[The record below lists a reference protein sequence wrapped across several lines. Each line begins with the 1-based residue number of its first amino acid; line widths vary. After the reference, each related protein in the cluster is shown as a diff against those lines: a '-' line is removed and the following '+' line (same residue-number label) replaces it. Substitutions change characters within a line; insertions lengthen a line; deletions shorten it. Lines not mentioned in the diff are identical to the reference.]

1 MSYMSRFLN
10 TIKHIPSLGVIIAAA
25 VILELVSG
33 IMFYTSHNIIQE
45 TMEKLVEREMTGVYL
60 SIRNH
65 LAKIEVTVDNM
76 AWVVRDDLDNPD
88 AMFVKTRRLV
98 ENNPAILGSSITFI
112 PDYYPQKGRWF
123 EPYAIRKAD
132 GTVESLQLGSPE
144 HDYTK
149 KEFFLMPITTNR
161 GHWCEPY
168 RDNDGAKAMVTTYA
182 VPVHDANDKIVAV
195 VDADLSID
203 LLEGMVEENKV
214 YKSTQRFLISGKNH
228 LLAGKDGPVFQMVLK
243 QMSGY
248 SDKQGYFTLE
258 DEEGR
263 DLHVFYHSV
272 GGMTDWA
279 LISVLEDGEVFGKL
293 RNVQLLL
300 LFVVCVGLLL
310 VGFIISRASRNL
322 ERLRQTNAEKE
333 RIASELRVA
342 SQIQQKM
349 LPNGRMVLDNVEIF
363 GSLVPARE
371 VGGDL
376 FDYFIRDEK
385 LFFCIG
391 DVCGKGTPAA
401 MLMASV
407 HSLLYAFTLN
417 ESNPARVIHAVNEVA
432 TQGNEECMFFTLFFG
447 VLDLP
452 TGRLRYCNAGHN
464 APFILGDELMMLD
477 CDPNLPIGPFDD
489 AEFSLQTITL
499 SPGSTIFLYTDGL
512 TEANNTEGQELGLER
527 TKEVLTDCVE
537 RHLKPT
543 DIVSTVTEAVHRFAM
558 GAEQSDDL
566 TMLAVHYMPRQF
578 ESILTE
584 TITLKNNV
592 SDVPRLCSFQDS
604 VYAKMNIEPSLAKKL
619 RLAVEEAVVNV
630 MEYAYSASRVGS
642 IEVRMMTDG
651 HLLKVVIIDMGAPFD
666 PTTIAKADTTLSAK
680 ERKIGGLGVFLVREI
695 MDSINYERVDD
706 RNILTLTKKI
716 EKE

>member
-1 MSYMSRFLN
+1 MSRFLN

-33 IMFYTSHNIIQE
+33 IMFYTSHNIILE

-161 GHWCEPY
+161 GH
-168 RDNDGAKAMVTTYA
+168 
-182 VPVHDANDKIVAV
+182 
-195 VDADLSID
+195 D

-228 LLAGKDGPVFQMVLK
+228 LLAGQDGPVFQMVLK

-310 VGFIISRASRNL
+310 VGFIISRTSRNM

-349 LPNGRMVLDNVEIF
+349 LPNGHMMLDNVEIF

-407 HSLLYAFTLN
+407 HSLLYAFTLH
-417 ESNPARVIHAVNEVA
+417 ESNPARVIHAVNEIA
-432 TQGNEECMFFTLFFG
+432 SQGNEECMFFTLFLG

-452 TGRLRYCNAGHN
+452 TGRLHYCNAGHN

-477 CDPNLPIGPFDD
+477 CDSNLPIGPFDD

-566 TMLAVHYMPRQF
+566 TMLAVRYMPRQF
-578 ESILTE
+578 ESIQTE

-642 IEVRMMTDG
+642 IEVRVMTDG
-651 HLLKVVIIDMGAPFD
+651 HLLKVMIIDMGAPFD
-666 PTTIAKADTTLSAK
+666 PTTIAKADTSLSAK
-680 ERKIGGLGVFLVREI
+680 ERKIGG
-695 MDSINYERVDD
+695 
-706 RNILTLTKKI
+706 
-716 EKE
+716 

>member
-1 MSYMSRFLN
+1 MSYMSRFIN

-65 LAKIEVTVDNM
+65 LAKIEVSVDNM

-123 EPYAIRKAD
+123 EPYAVRRAD
-132 GTVESLQLGSPE
+132 GTVENLQLGSAE

-149 KEFFLMPITTNR
+149 SEFYVVPIETGR

-168 RDNDGAKAMVTTYA
+168 YDNEGAKTLLTTYA
-182 VPVHDANDKIVAV
+182 VPVRDSNNKVVAV
-195 VDADLSID
+195 VDADLPIS
-203 LLEGMVEENKV
+203 LLEGIMEEGKV
-214 YKSTQRFLISGKNH
+214 YKSTQRFLMTGKHH
-228 LLAGKDGPVFQMVLK
+228 LLAGQDGPLFQKVLK
-243 QMSGY
+243 LLADDSG
-248 SDKQGYFTLE
+248 SHGYLTLE
-258 DEEGR
+258 NEDGET
-263 DLHVFYHSV
+263 LHVFSHPV
-272 GGMTDWA
+272 DGMTDWM
-279 LISVLEDGEVFGKL
+279 LISVLDDGEVFGKL
-293 RNVQLLL
+293 RKIRLLMLLL
-300 LFVVCVGLLL
+300 IGAGLLILFFVVYRT
-310 VGFIISRASRNL
+310 SKNQ

-333 RIASELRVA
+333 RISSELNVA
-342 SQIQQKM
+342 SQLQQKM
-349 LPNGRMVLDNVEIF
+349 LPNGSMIYDNVEIF
-363 GSLVPARE
+363 GKLVPARE

-376 FDYFIRDEK
+376 FDYIIRDEK

-401 MLMASV
+401 MLMASI
-407 HSLLYAFTLN
+407 HSLLYAFTLHEN
-417 ESNPARVIHAVNEVA
+417 NPARVVHALNEVA
-432 TQGNEECMFFTLFFG
+432 SDGNEDCLFFTFFIG

-477 CDPNLPIGPFDD
+477 CDPNAPIGPIDD

-512 TEANNTEGQELGLER
+512 TEANNAEGQELGLER
-527 TKEVLTDCVE
+527 TKEVLNDCVK
-537 RHLKPT
+537 RRLKPE

-566 TMLAVHYMPRQF
+566 TMLAVRYTPQKF
-578 ESILTE
+578 ESIMTE
-584 TITLKNNV
+584 TITLDNDLCEITRL
-592 SDVPRLCSFQDS
+592 SDFQVA
-604 VYAKMNIEPSLAKKL
+604 VYPKMNVGKSLASKL

-630 MEYAYSASRVGS
+630 IKYAYPSGRHGS
-642 IEVRMMTDG
+642 IHVAFMTDG
-651 HLLKVVIIDMGAPFD
+651 RQLKITITDTGVSFD
-666 PTTIAKADTTLSAK
+666 PTTIAKVDTSLSAK

>member
-1 MSYMSRFLN
+1 MSRFLN

-33 IMFYTSHNIIQE
+33 IMFYTSHNIILE

-228 LLAGKDGPVFQMVLK
+228 LLAGQDGPVFQMVLK

-310 VGFIISRASRNL
+310 VGFIISRTSRNM

-349 LPNGRMVLDNVEIF
+349 LPNGHMMLDNVEIF

-407 HSLLYAFTLN
+407 HSLLYAFTLH
-417 ESNPARVIHAVNEVA
+417 ESNPARVIHAVNEIA
-432 TQGNEECMFFTLFFG
+432 SQGNEECMFFTLFLG

-452 TGRLRYCNAGHN
+452 TGRLHYCNAGHN

-477 CDPNLPIGPFDD
+477 CDSNLPIGPFDD

-566 TMLAVHYMPRQF
+566 TMLAVRYMPRQF
-578 ESILTE
+578 ESIQTE

-642 IEVRMMTDG
+642 IEVRVMTDG
-651 HLLKVVIIDMGAPFD
+651 HLLKVMIIDMGAPFD
-666 PTTIAKADTTLSAK
+666 PTTIAKADTSLSAK
-680 ERKIGGLGVFLVREI
+680 ERKIGGLGIFLVREI

>member
-1 MSYMSRFLN
+1 MGRFLEV
-10 TIKHIPSLGVIIAAA
+10 IKKNLSLSIIIAAA
-25 VILELVSG
+25 ILHVLIVVFMS
-33 IMFYTSHNIIQE
+33 YTSHNIIQE
-45 TMEKLVEREMTGVYL
+45 TMEQLVEREMAGIYL
-60 SIRNH
+60 GIRNH
-65 LAKIEVTVDNM
+65 LTKIEITVDNM
-76 AWVVRDDLDNPD
+76 SWVVRDDLGDPD
-88 AMFVKTRRLV
+88 AMYVKTRRLV

-123 EPYAIRKAD
+123 EPYAVRRAD
-132 GTVESLQLGSPE
+132 GTVENLQLGSAE

-149 KEFFLMPITTNR
+149 SEFYVVPIETGR

-182 VPVHDANDKIVAV
+182 VPVRDSNNKIVAV
-195 VDADLSID
+195 VDADLPIS
-203 LLEGMVEENKV
+203 LLEGMVEEGKV

-228 LLAGKDGPVFQMVLK
+228 LLAGQDGPVFQMVLK
-243 QMSGY
+243 QISDY

-263 DLHVFYHSV
+263 DLHVFYHPV
-272 GGMTDWA
+272 GGMTDWV

-310 VGFIISRASRNL
+310 VGFVISRASRNL

-333 RIASELRVA
+333 RIASELHVA

-349 LPNGRMVLDNVEIF
+349 LPNGSMIYDNVEIF
-363 GSLVPARE
+363 GKLVPARE

-376 FDYFIRDEK
+376 FDYIIRDEK

-401 MLMASV
+401 MLMASI
-407 HSLLYAFTLN
+407 HSLLYAFTLHEN
-417 ESNPARVIHAVNEVA
+417 NPARVVHALNEVA
-432 TQGNEECMFFTLFFG
+432 SDGNEDCLFFTFFIG

-477 CDPNLPIGPFDD
+477 CDPNAPIGPIDD

-512 TEANNTEGQELGLER
+512 TEANNAEGQELGLER
-527 TKEVLTDCVE
+527 TKEVLNDCVK
-537 RHLKPT
+537 RRLKPE

-566 TMLAVHYMPRQF
+566 TMLAVRYTPQKF
-578 ESILTE
+578 ESTMTE
-584 TITLKNNV
+584 TITLDNDLCEITRL
-592 SDVPRLCSFQDS
+592 SDFQVA
-604 VYAKMNIEPSLAKKL
+604 VYPKMNVGKSLASKL

-630 MEYAYSASRVGS
+630 IKYAYPSGRHGS
-642 IEVRMMTDG
+642 IHVAFMTDG
-651 HLLKVVIIDMGAPFD
+651 RQLKITITDTGVSFD
-666 PTTIAKADTTLSAK
+666 PTTIAKVDTSLSAK
-680 ERKIGGLGVFLVREI
+680 ERKIGGLGIFLVREI

>member
-1 MSYMSRFLN
+1 MW
-10 TIKHIPSLGVIIAAA
+10 
-25 VILELVSG
+25 IL
-33 IMFYTSHNIIQE
+33 
-45 TMEKLVEREMTGVYL
+45 
-60 SIRNH
+60 
-65 LAKIEVTVDNM
+65 
-76 AWVVRDDLDNPD
+76 
-88 AMFVKTRRLV
+88 
-98 ENNPAILGSSITFI
+98 
-112 PDYYPQKGRWF
+112 
-123 EPYAIRKAD
+123 
-132 GTVESLQLGSPE
+132 
-144 HDYTK
+144 
-149 KEFFLMPITTNR
+149 
-161 GHWCEPY
+161 
-168 RDNDGAKAMVTTYA
+168 
-182 VPVHDANDKIVAV
+182 
-195 VDADLSID
+195 
-203 LLEGMVEENKV
+203 
-214 YKSTQRFLISGKNH
+214 
-228 LLAGKDGPVFQMVLK
+228 LK
-243 QMSGY
+243 QISDY

-263 DLHVFYHSV
+263 DLHVFYHPV
-272 GGMTDWA
+272 GGMTDWV

-310 VGFIISRASRNL
+310 VGFVISRASRNL

-333 RIASELRVA
+333 RIASELHVA

-349 LPNGRMVLDNVEIF
+349 LPNGSMIYDNVEIF
-363 GSLVPARE
+363 GKLVPARE

-376 FDYFIRDEK
+376 FDYIIRDEK

-401 MLMASV
+401 MLMASI
-407 HSLLYAFTLN
+407 HSLLYAFTLHEN
-417 ESNPARVIHAVNEVA
+417 NPARVVHALNEVA
-432 TQGNEECMFFTLFFG
+432 SDGNEDCLFFTFFIG

-477 CDPNLPIGPFDD
+477 CDPNAPIGPMDD

-512 TEANNTEGQELGLER
+512 TEANNAEGQELGLER
-527 TKEVLTDCVE
+527 TKEVLNDCVK
-537 RHLKPT
+537 RRLKPE

-566 TMLAVHYMPRQF
+566 TMLAVRYTPQKF
-578 ESILTE
+578 ESTMTE
-584 TITLKNNV
+584 TITLDNDLCEITRL
-592 SDVPRLCSFQDS
+592 SDFQVA
-604 VYAKMNIEPSLAKKL
+604 VYPKMNVGKSLASKL

-630 MEYAYSASRVGS
+630 IKYAYPSGRHGS
-642 IEVRMMTDG
+642 IHVAFMTDG
-651 HLLKVVIIDMGAPFD
+651 RQLKITITDTGVSFD
-666 PTTIAKADTTLSAK
+666 PTTIAKVDTSLSAK

>member
-10 TIKHIPSLGVIIAAA
+10 TIKQIPGLGVIIAAA
-25 VILELVSG
+25 VLLELVSG

-45 TMEKLVEREMTGVYL
+45 TMERLVEREMAGIYL

-65 LAKIEVTVDNM
+65 LAKIEITVDNM
-76 AWVVRDDLDNPD
+76 SWVVKDDLGDPD
-88 AMFVKTRRLV
+88 AMYVKTRRLV

-123 EPYAIRKAD
+123 EPYAVRRAD
-132 GTVESLQLGSPE
+132 GTVENLQLGSAE

-149 KEFFLMPITTNR
+149 SEFYVVPIETGR

-168 RDNDGAKAMVTTYA
+168 YDNEGAKTLLTTYA
-182 VPVHDANDKIVAV
+182 VPVRDSNNKVVAV
-195 VDADLSID
+195 VDADLPIS
-203 LLEGMVEENKV
+203 LLEGMVEEGKV
-214 YKSTQRFLISGKNH
+214 YKSTQRFLMTGKHH
-228 LLAGKDGPVFQMVLK
+228 LLAGQDGPLFQKVLK
-243 QMSGY
+243 LLADDSG
-248 SDKQGYFTLE
+248 SHGYLTLE
-258 DEEGR
+258 NEEGR
-263 DLHVFYHSV
+263 DLHVFYHPV
-272 GGMTDWA
+272 GGMTDWV

-333 RIASELRVA
+333 RIASELHVA

-349 LPNGRMVLDNVEIF
+349 LPNGSMIYDNVEIF
-363 GSLVPARE
+363 GKLVPARE

-376 FDYFIRDEK
+376 FDYIIRDEK

-401 MLMASV
+401 MLMASI
-407 HSLLYAFTLN
+407 HSLLYAFTLHEN
-417 ESNPARVIHAVNEVA
+417 NPARVVHALNEVA
-432 TQGNEECMFFTLFFG
+432 SDGNEDCLFFTFFIG

-477 CDPNLPIGPFDD
+477 CDPNAPIGPIDD

-543 DIVSTVTEAVHRFAM
+543 DIVSTVTEAVHRFTM

-566 TMLAVHYMPRQF
+566 TMLAVRYMPRQF

-651 HLLKVVIIDMGAPFD
+651 HLLKVMIIDMGAPFD
-666 PTTIAKADTTLSAK
+666 PTTIAKVDTSLSAK
-680 ERKIGGLGVFLVREI
+680 ERKIGGLGIFLVREI

>member
-1 MSYMSRFLN
+1 MSRFIN

-65 LAKIEVTVDNM
+65 LAKIEVSVDNM

-123 EPYAIRKAD
+123 EPYAVRRAD
-132 GTVESLQLGSPE
+132 GTVENLQLGSAE

-149 KEFFLMPITTNR
+149 SEFYVVPIETGR

-168 RDNDGAKAMVTTYA
+168 YDNEGAKTLLTTYA
-182 VPVHDANDKIVAV
+182 VPVRDSNNKVVAV
-195 VDADLSID
+195 VDADLPIS
-203 LLEGMVEENKV
+203 LLEGIMEEGKV
-214 YKSTQRFLISGKNH
+214 YKSTQRFLMTGKHH
-228 LLAGKDGPVFQMVLK
+228 LLAGQDGPLFQKVLK
-243 QMSGY
+243 LLADDSG
-248 SDKQGYFTLE
+248 SHGYLTLE
-258 DEEGR
+258 NEDGET
-263 DLHVFYHSV
+263 LHVFSHPV
-272 GGMTDWA
+272 DGMTDWM
-279 LISVLEDGEVFGKL
+279 LISVLDDGEVFGKL
-293 RNVQLLL
+293 RKIRLLMLLL
-300 LFVVCVGLLL
+300 IGAGLLILFFVVYRT
-310 VGFIISRASRNL
+310 SKNQ

-333 RIASELRVA
+333 RISSELNVA
-342 SQIQQKM
+342 SQLQQKM
-349 LPNGRMVLDNVEIF
+349 LPNGSMIYDNVEIF
-363 GSLVPARE
+363 GKLVPARE

-376 FDYFIRDEK
+376 FDYIIRDEK

-401 MLMASV
+401 MLMASI
-407 HSLLYAFTLN
+407 HSLLYAFTLHEN
-417 ESNPARVIHAVNEVA
+417 NPARVVHALNEVA
-432 TQGNEECMFFTLFFG
+432 SDGNEDCLFFTFFIG

-477 CDPNLPIGPFDD
+477 CDPNAPIGPIDD

-512 TEANNTEGQELGLER
+512 TEANNAEGQELGLER
-527 TKEVLTDCVE
+527 TKEVLNDCVK
-537 RHLKPT
+537 RRLKPE

-566 TMLAVHYMPRQF
+566 TMLAVRYTPQKF
-578 ESILTE
+578 ESIMTE
-584 TITLKNNV
+584 TITLDNDLCEITRL
-592 SDVPRLCSFQDS
+592 SDFQVA
-604 VYAKMNIEPSLAKKL
+604 VYPKMNVGKSLASKL

-630 MEYAYSASRVGS
+630 IKYAYPSGRHGS
-642 IEVRMMTDG
+642 IHVAFMTDG
-651 HLLKVVIIDMGAPFD
+651 RQLKITITDTGVSFD
-666 PTTIAKADTTLSAK
+666 PTTIAKVDTSLSAK

>member
-1 MSYMSRFLN
+1 MSRFLN
-10 TIKHIPSLGVIIAAA
+10 TIKQIPGLGVIIAAA
-25 VILELVSG
+25 VLLELVSG
-33 IMFYTSHNIIQE
+33 TMFYTSHNIILE

-88 AMFVKTRRLV
+88 AMFLKTRSLV

-195 VDADLSID
+195 VDADLSIG

-228 LLAGKDGPVFQMVLK
+228 LLAGQDGPVFQMVLK
-243 QMSGY
+243 HISGY

-263 DLHVFYHSV
+263 DLHVFYHPV
-272 GGMTDWA
+272 GGMTDWV

-310 VGFIISRASRNL
+310 VGFVISRASRNL

-333 RIASELRVA
+333 RIASELHVA

-349 LPNGRMVLDNVEIF
+349 LPNGSMIYDNVEIF
-363 GSLVPARE
+363 GKLVPARE

-376 FDYFIRDEK
+376 FDYIIRDEK

-401 MLMASV
+401 MLMASI
-407 HSLLYAFTLN
+407 HSLLYAFTLHEN
-417 ESNPARVIHAVNEVA
+417 NPARVVHALNEVA
-432 TQGNEECMFFTLFFG
+432 SDGNEDCLFFTFFIG

-477 CDPNLPIGPFDD
+477 CDPNAPIGPIDD

-512 TEANNTEGQELGLER
+512 TEANNAEGQELGLER
-527 TKEVLTDCVE
+527 TKEVLNDCVK
-537 RHLKPT
+537 RRLKPE

-566 TMLAVHYMPRQF
+566 TMLAVRYTPQKF
-578 ESILTE
+578 ESTMTE
-584 TITLKNNV
+584 TITLDNDLCEITRL
-592 SDVPRLCSFQDS
+592 SDFQVA
-604 VYAKMNIEPSLAKKL
+604 VYLKMNVGKSLASKL

-630 MEYAYSASRVGS
+630 IKYAYPSGRHGS
-642 IEVRMMTDG
+642 IHVAFMTDG
-651 HLLKVVIIDMGAPFD
+651 RQLKITITDTGVSFD
-666 PTTIAKADTTLSAK
+666 PTTIAKVDTSLSAK
-680 ERKIGGLGVFLVREI
+680 ERKIGGLGIFLVREI

-706 RNILTLTKKI
+706 RNVLTLTKKI

>member
-10 TIKHIPSLGVIIAAA
+10 TIKQIPGLGVIIAAA
-25 VILELVSG
+25 VLLELVSG
-33 IMFYTSHNIIQE
+33 TMFYTSHNIILE

-88 AMFVKTRRLV
+88 AMFLKTRSLV

-195 VDADLSID
+195 VDADLSIG

-228 LLAGKDGPVFQMVLK
+228 LLAGQDGPVFQMVLK
-243 QMSGY
+243 HISGY

-263 DLHVFYHSV
+263 DLHVFYHPV
-272 GGMTDWA
+272 GGMTDWV

-310 VGFIISRASRNL
+310 VGFVISRASRNL

-333 RIASELRVA
+333 RIASELHVA

-349 LPNGRMVLDNVEIF
+349 LPNGSMIYDNVEIF
-363 GSLVPARE
+363 GKLVPARE

-376 FDYFIRDEK
+376 FDYIIRDEK

-401 MLMASV
+401 MLMASI
-407 HSLLYAFTLN
+407 HSLLYAFTLHEN
-417 ESNPARVIHAVNEVA
+417 NPARVVHALNEVA
-432 TQGNEECMFFTLFFG
+432 SDGNEDCLFFTFFIG

-477 CDPNLPIGPFDD
+477 CDPNAPIGPIDD

-512 TEANNTEGQELGLER
+512 TEANNAEGQELGLER
-527 TKEVLTDCVE
+527 TKEVLNDCVK
-537 RHLKPT
+537 RRLKPE

-566 TMLAVHYMPRQF
+566 TMLAVRYTPQKF
-578 ESILTE
+578 ESTMTE
-584 TITLKNNV
+584 TITLDNDLCEITRL
-592 SDVPRLCSFQDS
+592 SDFQVA
-604 VYAKMNIEPSLAKKL
+604 VYLKMNVGKSLASKL

-630 MEYAYSASRVGS
+630 IKYAYPSGRHGS
-642 IEVRMMTDG
+642 IHVAFMTDG
-651 HLLKVVIIDMGAPFD
+651 RQLKITITDTGVSFD
-666 PTTIAKADTTLSAK
+666 PTTIAKVDTSLSAK
-680 ERKIGGLGVFLVREI
+680 ERKIGGLGIFLVREI

-706 RNILTLTKKI
+706 RNVLTLTKKI

>member
-10 TIKHIPSLGVIIAAA
+10 TIKQIPGLGVIIAAA
-25 VILELVSG
+25 VLLELVSG
-33 IMFYTSHNIIQE
+33 IMFYTSHNIILE

-88 AMFVKTRRLV
+88 AMFLKTRSLV

-195 VDADLSID
+195 VDADLSIG

-214 YKSTQRFLISGKNH
+214 YKSTQRFLISGKKH
-228 LLAGKDGPVFQMVLK
+228 LLAGQDGPVFQMVLK
-243 QMSGY
+243 HISGY

-263 DLHVFYHSV
+263 DLHVFYHPV
-272 GGMTDWA
+272 GGMTDWV

-310 VGFIISRASRNL
+310 VGFVISRASRNL

-333 RIASELRVA
+333 RIASELHVA

-349 LPNGRMVLDNVEIF
+349 LPNGSMIYDNVEIF
-363 GSLVPARE
+363 GKLVPARE

-376 FDYFIRDEK
+376 FDYIIRDEK

-401 MLMASV
+401 MLMASI
-407 HSLLYAFTLN
+407 HSLLYAFTLHEN
-417 ESNPARVIHAVNEVA
+417 NPARVVHALNEVA
-432 TQGNEECMFFTLFFG
+432 SDGNEDCLFFTFFIG

-477 CDPNLPIGPFDD
+477 CDSNAPIGPIDD

-512 TEANNTEGQELGLER
+512 TEANNAEGQELGLER
-527 TKEVLTDCVE
+527 TKEVLNDCVK
-537 RHLKPT
+537 RRLKPE

-566 TMLAVHYMPRQF
+566 TMLAVRYTPQKF
-578 ESILTE
+578 ESTMTE
-584 TITLKNNV
+584 TITLDNDLCEITRL
-592 SDVPRLCSFQDS
+592 SDFQVA
-604 VYAKMNIEPSLAKKL
+604 VYPKMNVGKSLASKL

-630 MEYAYSASRVGS
+630 IKYAYPSGRHGS
-642 IEVRMMTDG
+642 IHVAFMTDG
-651 HLLKVVIIDMGAPFD
+651 RQLKITITDTGVSFD
-666 PTTIAKADTTLSAK
+666 PTTIAKVDTSLSAK

-706 RNILTLTKKI
+706 RNILTLTKKL

>member
-10 TIKHIPSLGVIIAAA
+10 TIKQIPGLGVIIAAA
-25 VILELVSG
+25 VLLELVSG
-33 IMFYTSHNIIQE
+33 IMFYTSHNIILE

-88 AMFVKTRRLV
+88 AMFLKTRSLV

-195 VDADLSID
+195 VDADLSIG

-228 LLAGKDGPVFQMVLK
+228 LLAGQDGPVFQMVLK
-243 QMSGY
+243 HISGY

-263 DLHVFYHSV
+263 DLHVFYHPV
-272 GGMTDWA
+272 GGMTDWV

-310 VGFIISRASRNL
+310 VGFVISRASRNL

-333 RIASELRVA
+333 RIASELHVA

-349 LPNGRMVLDNVEIF
+349 LPNGSMIYDNVEIF
-363 GSLVPARE
+363 GKLVPARE

-376 FDYFIRDEK
+376 FDYIIRDEK

-401 MLMASV
+401 MLMASI
-407 HSLLYAFTLN
+407 HSLLYAFTLHEN
-417 ESNPARVIHAVNEVA
+417 NPARVVHALNEVA
-432 TQGNEECMFFTLFFG
+432 SDGNEDCLFFTFFIG

-477 CDPNLPIGPFDD
+477 CDPNAPIGPIDD

-512 TEANNTEGQELGLER
+512 TEANNAEGQELGLER
-527 TKEVLTDCVE
+527 TKEVLNDCVK
-537 RHLKPT
+537 RRLKPE

-566 TMLAVHYMPRQF
+566 TMLAVRYTPQKF
-578 ESILTE
+578 ESTMTE
-584 TITLKNNV
+584 TITLDNDLCEITRL
-592 SDVPRLCSFQDS
+592 SDFQVA
-604 VYAKMNIEPSLAKKL
+604 VYPKMNVGKSLASKL

-630 MEYAYSASRVGS
+630 IKYAYPSGRHGS
-642 IEVRMMTDG
+642 IHVAFMTDG
-651 HLLKVVIIDMGAPFD
+651 RQLKITITDTGVSFD
-666 PTTIAKADTTLSAK
+666 PTTIAKVDTSLSAK
-680 ERKIGGLGVFLVREI
+680 ERKIGGLGIFLVREI

>member
-10 TIKHIPSLGVIIAAA
+10 TIKQIPGLGVIIAAA
-25 VILELVSG
+25 VLLELVSG

-45 TMEKLVEREMTGVYL
+45 TMEKLVEREMSGIYV

-65 LAKIEVTVDNM
+65 LSKIEVMVDNM
-76 AWVVRDDLDNPD
+76 ALVVRDDLDNPD
-88 AMFVKTRRLV
+88 AMFLTTRSLV
-98 ENNPAILGSSITFI
+98 ENNPAILGSSISFI
-112 PDYYPQKGRWF
+112 PDYYPQKGRLY

-132 GTVESLQLGSPE
+132 GTVESQQIGSAE

-149 KEFFLMPITTNR
+149 NEFYIVPTTTNR

-168 RDNDGAKAMVTTYA
+168 RDNDGAKVLVTTYA
-182 VPVHDANDKIVAV
+182 VPVHDADDKIVAV
-195 VDADLSID
+195 VDADLSIG

-228 LLAGKDGPVFQMVLK
+228 LLAGQDGPVFQMVLK
-243 QMSGY
+243 QISGY

-310 VGFIISRASRNL
+310 VGFIISRTSRNM

-349 LPNGRMVLDNVEIF
+349 LPNGHIMLDNVEIF

-407 HSLLYAFTLN
+407 HSLLYAFTLH
-417 ESNPARVIHAVNEVA
+417 ESNPARVIHAVNEIA
-432 TQGNEECMFFTLFFG
+432 SQGNEECMFFTLFLG

-452 TGRLRYCNAGHN
+452 TGRLHYCNAGHN

-477 CDPNLPIGPFDD
+477 CDSNLPIGPFDD

-499 SPGSTIFLYTDGL
+499 SPGNTIFLYTDGL

-543 DIVSTVTEAVHRFAM
+543 DIVSTVTEAVHRFTM

-566 TMLAVHYMPRQF
+566 TMLAVRYMPRQF

-592 SDVPRLCSFQDS
+592 SDVPRLCSFLDS

-642 IEVRMMTDG
+642 IEVRVMTDG
-651 HLLKVVIIDMGAPFD
+651 HLLKVMIIDMGAPFD
-666 PTTIAKADTTLSAK
+666 PTTIAKVDTSLSAK
-680 ERKIGGLGVFLVREI
+680 ERKIGGLGIFLVREI

-706 RNILTLTKKI
+706 RNVLTLTKKL

>member
-1 MSYMSRFLN
+1 MSRFLN
-10 TIKHIPSLGVIIAAA
+10 TIKQIPGLGVIIAAA
-25 VILELVSG
+25 VLLELVSG
-33 IMFYTSHNIIQE
+33 TMFYTSHNIILE

-88 AMFVKTRRLV
+88 AMFLKTRSLV

-195 VDADLSID
+195 VDADLSIG

-228 LLAGKDGPVFQMVLK
+228 LLAGQDGPVFQMVLK
-243 QMSGY
+243 HISGY

-263 DLHVFYHSV
+263 DLHVFYHPV
-272 GGMTDWA
+272 GGMTDWV

-310 VGFIISRASRNL
+310 VGFVISRASRNL

-333 RIASELRVA
+333 RIASELHVA

-349 LPNGRMVLDNVEIF
+349 LPNGSMIYDNVEIF
-363 GSLVPARE
+363 GKLVPARE

-376 FDYFIRDEK
+376 FDYIIRDEK

-401 MLMASV
+401 MLMASI
-407 HSLLYAFTLN
+407 HSLLYAFTLHEN
-417 ESNPARVIHAVNEVA
+417 NPARVVHALNEVA
-432 TQGNEECMFFTLFFG
+432 SDGNEDCLFFTFFIG

-477 CDPNLPIGPFDD
+477 CDPNAPIGPIDD

-512 TEANNTEGQELGLER
+512 TEANNAEGQELGLER
-527 TKEVLTDCVE
+527 TKEVLNDCVK
-537 RHLKPT
+537 RRLKPE

-566 TMLAVHYMPRQF
+566 TMLAVRYTPQKF
-578 ESILTE
+578 ESTMTE
-584 TITLKNNV
+584 TITLDNDLCEITRL
-592 SDVPRLCSFQDS
+592 SDFQVA
-604 VYAKMNIEPSLAKKL
+604 VYPKMNVGKSLASKL

-630 MEYAYSASRVGS
+630 IKYAYPSGRHGS
-642 IEVRMMTDG
+642 IHVAFMTDG
-651 HLLKVVIIDMGAPFD
+651 RQLKITITDTGVSFD
-666 PTTIAKADTTLSAK
+666 PTTIAKVDTSLSAK
-680 ERKIGGLGVFLVREI
+680 ERKIGGLGIFLVREI

>member
-25 VILELVSG
+25 VLLELVSG
-33 IMFYTSHNIIQE
+33 IMFYTSHNIILE

-228 LLAGKDGPVFQMVLK
+228 LLAGQDGPVFQMVLK
-243 QMSGY
+243 QLSGY

-385 LFFCIG
+385 LYFCIG

-651 HLLKVVIIDMGAPFD
+651 HLLKVMIIDMGAPFD

-680 ERKIGGLGVFLVREI
+680 ERKIGGLGIFLVREI

>member
-25 VILELVSG
+25 VLLELVSG
-33 IMFYTSHNIIQE
+33 IMFYTSHNIILE

-88 AMFVKTRRLV
+88 AMFLKTRSLV

-228 LLAGKDGPVFQMVLK
+228 LLAGQDGPVFQMVLK

-263 DLHVFYHSV
+263 DLHVFYHPV
-272 GGMTDWA
+272 GGMTDWV

-310 VGFIISRASRNL
+310 VGFVISRASRNL

-333 RIASELRVA
+333 RIASELHVA

-349 LPNGRMVLDNVEIF
+349 LPNGSMIYDNVEIF
-363 GSLVPARE
+363 GKLVPARE

-376 FDYFIRDEK
+376 FDYIIRDEK

-401 MLMASV
+401 MLMASI
-407 HSLLYAFTLN
+407 HSLLYAFTLHEN
-417 ESNPARVIHAVNEVA
+417 NPARVVHALNEVA
-432 TQGNEECMFFTLFFG
+432 SDGNEDCLFFTFFIG

-477 CDPNLPIGPFDD
+477 CDPNAPIGPIDD

-512 TEANNTEGQELGLER
+512 TEANNAEGQELGLER
-527 TKEVLTDCVE
+527 TKEVLNDCVK
-537 RHLKPT
+537 RRLKPE

-566 TMLAVHYMPRQF
+566 TMLAVRYTPQKF
-578 ESILTE
+578 ESTMTE
-584 TITLKNNV
+584 TITLDNDLCEITRL
-592 SDVPRLCSFQDS
+592 SDFQVA
-604 VYAKMNIEPSLAKKL
+604 VYPKMNVGKSLASKL

-630 MEYAYSASRVGS
+630 IKYAYPSGRHGS
-642 IEVRMMTDG
+642 IHVAFMTDG
-651 HLLKVVIIDMGAPFD
+651 RQLKITITDTGVSFD
-666 PTTIAKADTTLSAK
+666 PTTIAKVDTSLSAK
-680 ERKIGGLGVFLVREI
+680 ERKIGGLGIFLVREI

-706 RNILTLTKKI
+706 RNVLTLTKKI

>member
-25 VILELVSG
+25 VLLELVSG
-33 IMFYTSHNIIQE
+33 IMFYTSHNIILE

-161 GHWCEPY
+161 GYWCEPY

-228 LLAGKDGPVFQMVLK
+228 LLAGQDGPVFQMVLK

-566 TMLAVHYMPRQF
+566 TMLAVRYMPRQF

-651 HLLKVVIIDMGAPFD
+651 HLLKVMIIDMGAPFD

-680 ERKIGGLGVFLVREI
+680 ERKIGGLGILLVREI

-706 RNILTLTKKI
+706 RNVLTLTKKI

>member
-10 TIKHIPSLGVIIAAA
+10 TIKQIPSLGVIIAAA
-25 VILELVSG
+25 VLLELVSG
-33 IMFYTSHNIIQE
+33 IMFYTSHNIILE
-45 TMEKLVEREMTGVYL
+45 TMEKLVEREMSGIYL

-76 AWVVRDDLDNPD
+76 AWVVREDLDNPD
-88 AMFVKTRRLV
+88 AMFVKARRLV

-123 EPYAIRKAD
+123 EPYAVRKAD
-132 GTVESLQLGSPE
+132 GIVESLQLGSAE

-149 KEFFLMPITTNR
+149 SEFFMVPITTNR

-182 VPVHDANDKIVAV
+182 VPVHDSNDKIVAV

-203 LLEGMVEENKV
+203 LLEGMVEESKV
-214 YKSTQRFLISGKNH
+214 YKSTQRFLVTGKNH
-228 LLAGKDGPVFQMVLK
+228 LLAGQDGSVFQMVLK
-243 QMSGY
+243 QLSDD

-258 DEEGR
+258 DDDGR
-263 DLHVFYHSV
+263 DLHVFYHPV
-272 GGMTDWA
+272 GGMTDWV

-310 VGFIISRASRNL
+310 VGFIIRRASRNL
-322 ERLRQTNAEKE
+322 ERLRQMNAEKE
-333 RIASELRVA
+333 RIDSELRVA

-407 HSLLYAFTLN
+407 HSLLYAFTLH

-543 DIVSTVTEAVHRFAM
+543 DIVSTVTEAVHRFTM

-566 TMLAVHYMPRQF
+566 TMLAVRYMPRQF

-651 HLLKVVIIDMGAPFD
+651 HLLKVMIIDMGAPFD
-666 PTTIAKADTTLSAK
+666 PTTIAKADTSLSAK
-680 ERKIGGLGVFLVREI
+680 ERKIGGLGIFLVREI

>member
-33 IMFYTSHNIIQE
+33 IMFYTSHNIILE

-228 LLAGKDGPVFQMVLK
+228 LLAGQDGPVFQMVLK

-310 VGFIISRASRNL
+310 VGFIISRTSRNM

-349 LPNGRMVLDNVEIF
+349 LPNGHMMLDNVEIF

-407 HSLLYAFTLN
+407 HSLLYAFTLH
-417 ESNPARVIHAVNEVA
+417 ESNPARVIHAVNEIA
-432 TQGNEECMFFTLFFG
+432 SQGNEECMFFTLFLG

-452 TGRLRYCNAGHN
+452 TGRLHYCNAGHN

-477 CDPNLPIGPFDD
+477 CDSNLPIGPFDD

-566 TMLAVHYMPRQF
+566 TMLAVRYMPRQF
-578 ESILTE
+578 ESIQTE

-642 IEVRMMTDG
+642 IEVRVMTDG
-651 HLLKVVIIDMGAPFD
+651 HLLKVMIIDMGAPFD
-666 PTTIAKADTTLSAK
+666 PTTIAKADTSLSAK
-680 ERKIGGLGVFLVREI
+680 ERKIGGLGIFLVREI

>member
-1 MSYMSRFLN
+1 MSRFLN
-10 TIKHIPSLGVIIAAA
+10 TIKQIPGLGVIIAAA
-25 VILELVSG
+25 VLLELVSG

-45 TMEKLVEREMTGVYL
+45 TMEKLVEREMSGIYV

-65 LAKIEVTVDNM
+65 LSKIEVMVDNM
-76 AWVVRDDLDNPD
+76 ALVVRDDLDNPD
-88 AMFVKTRRLV
+88 AMFLTTRSLV
-98 ENNPAILGSSITFI
+98 ENNPAILGSSISFI
-112 PDYYPQKGRWF
+112 PDYYPQKGRLY

-132 GTVESLQLGSPE
+132 GTVESQQIGSAE

-149 KEFFLMPITTNR
+149 NEFYIVPTTTNR

-168 RDNDGAKAMVTTYA
+168 RDNDGAKVLVTTYA
-182 VPVHDANDKIVAV
+182 VPVHDADDKIVAV
-195 VDADLSID
+195 VDADLSIG

-228 LLAGKDGPVFQMVLK
+228 LLAGQDGPVFQMVLK
-243 QMSGY
+243 QISGY

-310 VGFIISRASRNL
+310 VGFIISRTSRNM

-349 LPNGRMVLDNVEIF
+349 LPNGHIMLDNVEIF

-407 HSLLYAFTLN
+407 HSLLYAFTLH
-417 ESNPARVIHAVNEVA
+417 ESNPARVIHAVNEIA
-432 TQGNEECMFFTLFFG
+432 SQGNEECMFFTLFLG

-452 TGRLRYCNAGHN
+452 TGRLHYCNAGHN

-477 CDPNLPIGPFDD
+477 CDSNLPIGPFDD

-499 SPGSTIFLYTDGL
+499 SPGNTIFLYTDGL

-543 DIVSTVTEAVHRFAM
+543 DIVSTVTEAVHRFTM

-566 TMLAVHYMPRQF
+566 TMLAVRYMPRQF

-592 SDVPRLCSFQDS
+592 SDVPRLCSFLDS

-642 IEVRMMTDG
+642 IEVRVMTDG
-651 HLLKVVIIDMGAPFD
+651 HLLKVMIIDMGAPFD
-666 PTTIAKADTTLSAK
+666 PTTIAKVDTSLSAK
-680 ERKIGGLGVFLVREI
+680 ERKIGGLGIFLVREI

-706 RNILTLTKKI
+706 RNVLTLTKKL

>member
-10 TIKHIPSLGVIIAAA
+10 TIKQIPSLGVIIAAA
-25 VILELVSG
+25 VLLELVSG
-33 IMFYTSHNIIQE
+33 IMFYTSHNIILE
-45 TMEKLVEREMTGVYL
+45 TMEKLIEREMSGIYL

-76 AWVVRDDLDNPD
+76 AWVVREDLDNPD
-88 AMFVKTRRLV
+88 AMFVKTHRLV
-98 ENNPAILGSSITFI
+98 ENNPAILGSSISFI

-132 GTVESLQLGSPE
+132 GTVESMQIGSAE

-149 KEFFLMPITTNR
+149 SEFYVVPTTTNR

-168 RDNDGAKAMVTTYA
+168 QDNDGAKVLVTTYA
-182 VPVHDANDKIVAV
+182 VPVHDSNDKIVAV
-195 VDADLSID
+195 VDVDLSID
-203 LLEGMVEENKV
+203 LLEGVVEENKV
-214 YKSTQRFLISGKNH
+214 YKSTQRFLISGKNN
-228 LLAGKDGPVFQMVLK
+228 LLAGQDGPVFQMVLK
-243 QMSGY
+243 QMSGD

-258 DEEGR
+258 DEDGR
-263 DLHVFYHSV
+263 DLHVFYHPV

-310 VGFIISRASRNL
+310 VGFIISRASRNM

-407 HSLLYAFTLN
+407 HSLLYAFTLH

-537 RHLKPT
+537 RHLKPS

-578 ESILTE
+578 ESIQTE
-584 TITLKNNV
+584 SITLKNNV

-651 HLLKVVIIDMGAPFD
+651 HLLKVMIIDMGAPFD
-666 PTTIAKADTTLSAK
+666 PTTIAKVDTSLSAK
-680 ERKIGGLGVFLVREI
+680 ERKIGGLGIFLVREI

>member
-1 MSYMSRFLN
+1 MGRFLEV
-10 TIKHIPSLGVIIAAA
+10 IKKNLSLSIIIAAA
-25 VILELVSG
+25 ILQVLIVVFMS
-33 IMFYTSHNIIQE
+33 YTSHNVIQE
-45 TMEKLVEREMTGVYL
+45 TMERLVEREMAGIYL
-60 SIRNH
+60 GIRNH
-65 LAKIEVTVDNM
+65 LAKIEITVDNM
-76 AWVVRDDLDNPD
+76 SWVVRDDLGDPD
-88 AMFVKTRRLV
+88 AMYVRTRRLV

-123 EPYAIRKAD
+123 EPYAVRRAD
-132 GTVESLQLGSPE
+132 GTVENLQLGSAE

-149 KEFFLMPITTNR
+149 SEFYVVPIETGR

-168 RDNDGAKAMVTTYA
+168 YDNEGAKTLLTTYA
-182 VPVHDANDKIVAV
+182 VPVRDSNNKVVAV
-195 VDADLSID
+195 VDADLPIS
-203 LLEGMVEENKV
+203 LLEGMVEEGKV

-228 LLAGKDGPVFQMVLK
+228 LLAGQDGPVFQMVLK
-243 QMSGY
+243 HISGY

-263 DLHVFYHSV
+263 DLHVFYHPV
-272 GGMTDWA
+272 GGMTDWV

-310 VGFIISRASRNL
+310 VGFIISRTSRNM

-349 LPNGRMVLDNVEIF
+349 LPNGHIMLDNVEIF

-407 HSLLYAFTLN
+407 HSLLYAFTLH
-417 ESNPARVIHAVNEVA
+417 ESNPARVIHAVNEIA
-432 TQGNEECMFFTLFFG
+432 SQGNEECMFFTLFLG

-452 TGRLRYCNAGHN
+452 TGRLHYCNAGHN

-477 CDPNLPIGPFDD
+477 CDSNLPIGPFDD

-499 SPGSTIFLYTDGL
+499 SPGNTIFLYTDGL

-543 DIVSTVTEAVHRFAM
+543 DIVSTVTEAVHRFTM

-566 TMLAVHYMPRQF
+566 TMLAVRYMPRQF

-592 SDVPRLCSFQDS
+592 SDVPRLCSFLDS

-642 IEVRMMTDG
+642 IEVRVMTDG
-651 HLLKVVIIDMGAPFD
+651 HLLKVMIIDMGAPFD
-666 PTTIAKADTTLSAK
+666 PTTIAKVDTSLSAK
-680 ERKIGGLGVFLVREI
+680 ERKIGGLGIFLVREI

-706 RNILTLTKKI
+706 RNVLTLTKKL

>member
-1 MSYMSRFLN
+1 MGRFLEV
-10 TIKHIPSLGVIIAAA
+10 IKKNLSLSIIIAAA
-25 VILELVSG
+25 ILHVLIVVFMS
-33 IMFYTSHNIIQE
+33 YTSHNIIQE
-45 TMEKLVEREMTGVYL
+45 TMEQLVEREMAGIYL
-60 SIRNH
+60 GIRNH
-65 LAKIEVTVDNM
+65 LAKIEITVDNM
-76 AWVVRDDLDNPD
+76 SWVVRDDLGDPD
-88 AMFVKTRRLV
+88 AMYVKTRRLV

-123 EPYAIRKAD
+123 EPYAVRRAD
-132 GTVESLQLGSPE
+132 GTVENLQLGSAE

-149 KEFFLMPITTNR
+149 SEFYVVPIETGR

-168 RDNDGAKAMVTTYA
+168 YDNEGAKTLLTTYA
-182 VPVHDANDKIVAV
+182 VPVRDSNNKVVAV
-195 VDADLSID
+195 VDADLPISQ
-203 LLEGMVEENKV
+203 LEGMVEENKV

-228 LLAGKDGPVFQMVLK
+228 LLAGQDGPVSQMVLK
-243 QMSGY
+243 HISGY

-263 DLHVFYHSV
+263 DLHVFYHPV
-272 GGMTDWA
+272 GGMTDWV

-333 RIASELRVA
+333 RIASELHVA

-349 LPNGRMVLDNVEIF
+349 LPNGSMIYDNVEIF
-363 GSLVPARE
+363 GKLVPARE

-376 FDYFIRDEK
+376 FDYIIRDEK

-401 MLMASV
+401 MLMASI
-407 HSLLYAFTLN
+407 HSLLYAFTLHEN
-417 ESNPARVIHAVNEVA
+417 NPARVVHALNEVA
-432 TQGNEECMFFTLFFG
+432 SDGNEDCLFFTFFIG

-477 CDPNLPIGPFDD
+477 CDPNAPIGPMDD

-512 TEANNTEGQELGLER
+512 TEANNAEGQELGLER
-527 TKEVLTDCVE
+527 TKEVLNDCVK
-537 RHLKPT
+537 RRLKPE

-566 TMLAVHYMPRQF
+566 TMLAVRYTPQKF
-578 ESILTE
+578 ESTMTE
-584 TITLKNNV
+584 TITLDNDLCEITRL
-592 SDVPRLCSFQDS
+592 SDFQVA
-604 VYAKMNIEPSLAKKL
+604 VYPKMNVGKSLASKL

-630 MEYAYSASRVGS
+630 IKYAYPSGRHGS
-642 IEVRMMTDG
+642 IHVAFMTDG
-651 HLLKVVIIDMGAPFD
+651 RQLKITITDTGVSFD
-666 PTTIAKADTTLSAK
+666 PTTIAKVDTSLSAK

>member
-10 TIKHIPSLGVIIAAA
+10 TIKQIPGLGVIIAAA
-25 VILELVSG
+25 VLLELVSG
-33 IMFYTSHNIIQE
+33 TMFYTSHNIILE

-88 AMFVKTRRLV
+88 AMFLKTRSLV

-214 YKSTQRFLISGKNH
+214 YKSTQRFLISGKNN
-228 LLAGKDGPVFQMVLK
+228 LLAGQDGPVFQMVLK
-243 QMSGY
+243 HLSGD

-363 GSLVPARE
+363 GSLVTARE

-566 TMLAVHYMPRQF
+566 TMLAVRYMPRQF

-651 HLLKVVIIDMGAPFD
+651 HLLKVMIIDMGAPFD
-666 PTTIAKADTTLSAK
+666 PTTIAKVDTSLSAK
-680 ERKIGGLGVFLVREI
+680 ERKIGGLGIFLVREI

>member
-1 MSYMSRFLN
+1 MSRFLN

-25 VILELVSG
+25 VLLELVSG
-33 IMFYTSHNIIQE
+33 IMFYTSHNIILE

-161 GHWCEPY
+161 GYWCEPY

-182 VPVHDANDKIVAV
+182 VPVHDTYDKIVAV

-214 YKSTQRFLISGKNH
+214 YKSTQRFLISGKNN
-228 LLAGKDGPVFQMVLK
+228 LLAGQNGPVFQMVLK
-243 QMSGY
+243 QMSGD

-333 RIASELRVA
+333 RIASELHVA

-537 RHLKPT
+537 RHLKPS

-566 TMLAVHYMPRQF
+566 TMLAVRYMPRQF

-651 HLLKVVIIDMGAPFD
+651 HLLKVMIIDMGAPFD

-680 ERKIGGLGVFLVREI
+680 ERKIGGLGILLVREI

>member
-10 TIKHIPSLGVIIAAA
+10 TIKQIPGLGVIIAAA
-25 VILELVSG
+25 VLLELVSG

-45 TMEKLVEREMTGVYL
+45 TMEKLVEREMSGIYV

-65 LAKIEVTVDNM
+65 LSKIEVMVDNM

-88 AMFVKTRRLV
+88 AMFLTTRSLV
-98 ENNPAILGSSITFI
+98 ENNPAILGSSISFI
-112 PDYYPQKGRWF
+112 PDYYPQKGRLF

-132 GTVESLQLGSPE
+132 GTVESQQIGSAE

-149 KEFFLMPITTNR
+149 NEFYIVPTTTNR

-168 RDNDGAKAMVTTYA
+168 RNNDGAKVLVTTYA
-182 VPVHDANDKIVAV
+182 VPVHDADDKIVAV
-195 VDADLSID
+195 VDADIPIN
-203 LLEGMVEENKV
+203 LLEGVVEENKV

-228 LLAGKDGPVFQMVLK
+228 LLAGQDGPVFQMVLK
-243 QMSGY
+243 QISGY

-263 DLHVFYHSV
+263 DLHVFYHPV

-310 VGFIISRASRNL
+310 VGFIISRTSRNM

-349 LPNGRMVLDNVEIF
+349 LPNGHMMLDNVEIF

-407 HSLLYAFTLN
+407 HSLLYAFTLH
-417 ESNPARVIHAVNEVA
+417 ESNPARVIHAVNEIA
-432 TQGNEECMFFTLFFG
+432 SQGNEECMFFTLFLG

-452 TGRLRYCNAGHN
+452 TGRLHYCNAGHN

-477 CDPNLPIGPFDD
+477 CDSNLPIGPFDD

-499 SPGSTIFLYTDGL
+499 SPGNTIFLYTDGL

-543 DIVSTVTEAVHRFAM
+543 DIVSTVTEAVHRFTM

-566 TMLAVHYMPRQF
+566 TMLAVRYMPRQF

-592 SDVPRLCSFQDS
+592 SDVPRLCSFLDS

-642 IEVRMMTDG
+642 IEVRVMTDG
-651 HLLKVVIIDMGAPFD
+651 HLLKVMIIDMGAPFD
-666 PTTIAKADTTLSAK
+666 PTTIAKVDTSLSAK
-680 ERKIGGLGVFLVREI
+680 ERKIGGLGIFLVREI

-706 RNILTLTKKI
+706 RNVLTLTKKI